1 VTLNISSRCL
11 EIRCLDTKQ
20 VVARHD
26 MPRISFA
33 SGGDSDKLDY
43 IAYVAKDVTEWRA
56 CYVLECGNEKAQS
69 LISTMGQ
76 AFELRYKEFYG
87 SEADKNKNFA
97 EAKGSCDQEYYN
109 DLPGKVPP
117 EIFSSKPF
125 NKPPATEKPRERISS
140 NLIDL
145 DTPIEH
151 DYVNESKSSEV
162 DDDQVFTDST
172 QGSPEGKLF
181 SEKWFH
187 GSISRVHSESLL
199 KNDGDFLVRES
210 QNTRGQ
216 FVLTGMKSGQPKHL
230 LLIDPDGQVRTK
242 DRVFENIPHLI
253 NYHWTNFLPIISSES
268 ALLLQTPVLR
278 TTELKK

>member
-1 VTLNISSRCL
+1 MHSSSVRRIERENTEEAAHWQESSAMHLNNALHGTCKQQCDSEHILALSRDPVLGHETSCCATWHAKDQFRKRRWL
-11 EIRCLDTKQ
+11 GWFRKP
-20 VVARHD
+20 
-26 MPRISFA
+26 PRMTVDLIKFMSFQ
-33 SGGDSDKLDY
+33 DKLDY
-43 IAYVAKDVTEWRA
+43 VAYVAKDVTEWRA

-87 SEADKNKNFA
+87 SEAWVKCAINAEHPSVDRLFFSDKNKNFA

-125 NKPPATEKPRERISS
+125 NKPPTTEKPRERISS

-162 DDDQVFTDST
+162 DDDQVFGDNT
-172 QGSPEGKLF
+172 Q
-181 SEKWFH
+181 SECQLH
-187 GSISRVHSESLL
+187 QRILEC
-199 KNDGDFLVRES
+199 
-210 QNTRGQ
+210 
-216 FVLTGMKSGQPKHL
+216 
-230 LLIDPDGQVRTK
+230 
-242 DRVFENIPHLI
+242 
-253 NYHWTNFLPIISSES
+253 
-268 ALLLQTPVLR
+268 
-278 TTELKK
+278 